1 MIVYPVTNQQI
12 KTDDDQVVITGHF
25 TTDFPGQPG
34 VMGRVTFRLVE
45 DAATH
50 ETLKDQSG
58 ATWHLAGIVS
68 RPDSEVPIDQVA
80 DAVGDGAIKVKCK
93 KCRAVLAVFKPGM
106 YDTSVGVLNVAC
118 PVCGTH
124 RRIIPPKP
132 KGSKP

>member
-12 KTDDDQVVITGHF
+12 KTDGDQVIVEGHF
-25 TTDFPGQPG
+25 TIDFPGQPG
-34 VMGRVTFRLVE
+34 VKGRLTFRIVE

-50 ETLKDQSG
+50 ETISEQ
-58 ATWHLAGIVS
+58 ATYCLAGIVS
-68 RPDSEVPIDQVA
+68 RPDSKVPVDKVA
-80 DAVGDGAIKVKCK
+80 DLVGDGAIKVKCK

-106 YDTSVGVLNVAC
+106 HDTSVGVLNVAC

-124 RRIIPPKP
+124 RRIIPPRP